1 MSKRIPLLAAAV
13 GIASLLAIGVASAQT
28 APNVRVRGTIE
39 KAEFPVLD
47 IKTREGG
54 TVKVKLPDNVRVV
67 GMSKATL
74 ADIKPNT
81 YIGVTAMPQPDGT
94 QRAIAIHI
102 FMEAQRGTAE
112 GHTPWDARPGSTMTN
127 AAVETTVAGVDG
139 QVITVKYKD
148 GDKVSEK
155 KVFVP
160 ADAVIVAYAPGDK
173 AELKAGTPV
182 FIARSTREADGT
194 LVAPGISVG
203 RGVTPPM

>member
-1 MSKRIPLLAAAV
+1 MSKRIPRLAAAV
-13 GIASLLAIGVASAQT
+13 GVVGLLAIAAASAQM

-47 IKTREGG
+47 IKTREGS

-74 ADIKPNT
+74 ADIKPNS
-81 YIGVTAMPQPDGT
+81 YIGVTAMPLPDGT

-112 GHTPWDARPGSTMTN
+112 GHVPWDARPGSTMTN

-155 KVFVP
+155 KVVVP

-173 AELKAGTPV
+173 AELKAGAPV

-194 LVAPGISVG
+194 LAAPGISVG
-203 RGVTPPM
+203 RGITPPM